1 MPSYSNYGPRDS
13 QVVEVG
19 DVGFNKLNQRL
30 RPDQLAPGEIA
41 VSENGRMD
49 VDGSWQPRK
58 GLEAIGGTL
67 TANTRVITLG
77 TGTWKLFGGS
87 VSDVGAFLSFD
98 GVDASVD
105 ITITTPSRFYLA
117 SGQSVTLSG
126 FTQVGPSA
134 GTYPWDINGTY
145 IGHTGMSGT
154 SLVLS
159 TTTPYPG
166 APAETEFEWAGGTL
180 TVPTSFSISSATRS
194 TTTITVTTSVAHG
207 LSSNTIVEIA
217 GLTGTVDPNG
227 NRLIT
232 VTGSTTFTFT
242 IAGATGS
249 ETYGGTGVVNNAEL
263 SASQTNGVYGQC
275 RFSDPADDNA
285 EYIIRATNL
294 NAIATSVATGVSTTI
309 AYPTDLTITGRCE
322 LLQAFD
328 RVFLF
333 REGLTALEWDG
344 DLSGTPAFT
353 LVANG
358 TYTQPV
364 YLNSSSNTTIA
375 DGVATVTEASHGL
388 SVGDRV
394 FVIDKGSTE
403 LVKGGDGYT
412 VATVPTSGSFTV
424 NAQVADITSHSVV
437 WSKRISSGEG
447 FMHMPAPAWGVYHQR
462 RLWVPYSYV
471 SSGSSGT
478 PTITDRNIRDEIV
491 ASDILDSDTYDRI
504 ANQFRVTAGI
514 ADFLVGALPFAE
526 DNLLIFNRNSIHI
539 ATGISGSLTDVAL
552 RLVTSELGCVAR
564 NTIVQVGNEVFFL
577 SDNGVYSVNFGDL
590 YNLRGAGLPLSAAI
604 QPIIARINT
613 TRSQFAVATYF
624 SNRYYI
630 AVPLDGSNTN
640 NAILIYNFLNGGW
653 ESVDEISS
661 VGLDVQGFI
670 PASSGGLNR
679 LFIVS
684 ASGAIHE
691 IDSREDG
698 RDRLSLFAGIDAALY
713 DVNSTFTTRQ
723 YTNGM
728 LDRKTFS
735 GYDLHVQ
742 SSDSGASDAVISGE
756 VENPD
761 WSGTLTT
768 IRGLLGDNLAVGED
782 AALRGRIG
790 NKRGYGFQLTVAP
803 STGRPKVRA
812 VKVTATVTNLAQ
824 SQSS

>member
-1 MPSYSNYGPRDS
+1 MPAYSNYGPRDS
-13 QVVEVG
+13 QVIEVG

-67 TANTRVITLG
+67 TANTRAITLG
-77 TGTWKLFGGS
+77 TGTWQLLGRTTDIAS
-87 VSDVGAFLSFD
+87 AVC
-98 GVDASVD
+98 SVD
-105 ITITTPSRFYLA
+105 DEVLITLYSTPTPELTVNVTI
-117 SGQSVTLSG
+117 SGTNAVSG
-126 FTQVGPSA
+126 NPI
-134 GTYPWDINGTY
+134 DINGTFTV
-145 IGHTGMSGT
+145 IDTGNPFKISA
-154 SLVLS
+154 
-159 TTTPYPG
+159 PG
-166 APAETEFEWAGGTL
+166 AIVGDQWERGKISWGDPFE
-180 TVPTSFSISSATRS
+180 ISAATRS
-194 TTTITVTTSVAHG
+194 GETVTVTTTRRHFINGSA
-207 LSSNTIVEIA
+207 IVKISD
-217 GLTGTVDPNG
+217 LTGTVDPTG
-227 NRLIT
+227 NRLAT
-232 VTGSTTFTFT
+232 STGNTTFTFT
-242 IAGATGS
+242 IPGAVGS
-249 ETYGGTGVVNNAEL
+249 ETYSLPGSVSSASL
-263 SASQTNGVYGQC
+263 SATQVNGVYGQC

-294 NAIATSVATGVSTTI
+294 NAIATDVATGASTTI
-309 AYPTDLTITGRCE
+309 AYPTGVTITDRCE

-328 RVFLF
+328 KVFLF
-333 REGLTALEWDG
+333 REGLTALEWNG
-344 DLSGTPAFT
+344 SFSGTPAFT

-358 TYTQPV
+358 NYTQPV
-364 YLNSSSNTTIA
+364 YFDASNNTTIA
-375 DGVATVTEASHGL
+375 DGVVTVTAASHGL
-388 SVGDRV
+388 AVGDRI
-394 FVIDKGSTE
+394 FVVNAGSTFLTE
-403 LVKGGDGYT
+403 NEGGYT
-412 VATVPTSGSFTV
+412 VATVPGSGSFTIR
-424 NAQVADITSHSVV
+424 AQVPDSSATSVV
-437 WSKRISSGEG
+437 WSRRISSGEG

-462 RLWVPYSYV
+462 RLWVPYAYL
-471 SSGSSGT
+471 SSGT
-478 PTITDRNIRDEIV
+478 SGSPTITDRNIKDEIV

-504 ANQFRVTAGI
+504 ANQFRVTAGV
-514 ADFLVGALPFAE
+514 ADFLVGVLPFAE

-613 TRSQFAVATYF
+613 SRSQFAVATYF

-630 AVPLDGSNTN
+630 AVPLDESNTN
-640 NAILIYNFLNGGW
+640 NAILVYNFLNQGW
-653 ESVDEISS
+653 ESVDSISEA
-661 VGLDVQGFI
+661 GLDVQGFI

-691 IDSREDG
+691 VDAREDG
-698 RDRLSLFAGIDAALY
+698 QDRLSLFAGITAAVY
-713 DVNSTFTTRQ
+713 PVNSTFTTRQ
-723 YTNGM
+723 YTGGM

-735 GYDLHVQ
+735 SYELHVQ
-742 SSDSGASDAVISGE
+742 SSDSGASDATISGE

-768 IRGLLGDNLAVGED
+768 IGSLLGDNLAVGED

-812 VKVTATVTNLAQ
+812 VKVAATVTNLAQ

>member
-1 MPSYSNYGPRDS
+1 
-13 QVVEVG
+13 
-19 DVGFNKLNQRL
+19 
-30 RPDQLAPGEIA
+30 
-41 VSENGRMD
+41 
-49 VDGSWQPRK
+49 
-58 GLEAIGGTL
+58 
-67 TANTRVITLG
+67 
-77 TGTWKLFGGS
+77 
-87 VSDVGAFLSFD
+87 
-98 GVDASVD
+98 
-105 ITITTPSRFYLA
+105 
-117 SGQSVTLSG
+117 
-126 FTQVGPSA
+126 
-134 GTYPWDINGTY
+134 
-145 IGHTGMSGT
+145 
-154 SLVLS
+154 
-159 TTTPYPG
+159 
-166 APAETEFEWAGGTL
+166 
-180 TVPTSFSISSATRS
+180 
-194 TTTITVTTSVAHG
+194 
-207 LSSNTIVEIA
+207 
-217 GLTGTVDPNG
+217 
-227 NRLIT
+227 
-232 VTGSTTFTFT
+232 
-242 IAGATGS
+242 
-249 ETYGGTGVVNNAEL
+249 
-263 SASQTNGVYGQC
+263 
-275 RFSDPADDNA
+275 
-285 EYIIRATNL
+285 
-294 NAIATSVATGVSTTI
+294 
-309 AYPTDLTITGRCE
+309 
-322 LLQAFD
+322 
-328 RVFLF
+328 
-333 REGLTALEWDG
+333 
-344 DLSGTPAFT
+344 
-353 LVANG
+353 
-358 TYTQPV
+358 
-364 YLNSSSNTTIA
+364 
-375 DGVATVTEASHGL
+375 
-388 SVGDRV
+388 
-394 FVIDKGSTE
+394 
-403 LVKGGDGYT
+403 
-412 VATVPTSGSFTV
+412 
-424 NAQVADITSHSVV
+424 
-437 WSKRISSGEG
+437 
-447 FMHMPAPAWGVYHQR
+447 MHMPAPAWGVYHQR